1 MQKVAPVD
9 LVFRPFASLS
19 SVGGG
24 RHLPAL
30 WTPSPP
36 VGVFYTLRRAAV
48 LEVLQQRS
56 DVLLQL
62 CPAHKGKNRP
72 HGRRM
77 EKKKRCSHVVW
88 ITMETGLV
96 SWSERALCVVNT
108 AVVRRHVIRVPVD

>member
-48 LEVLQQRS
+48 LEVL
-56 DVLLQL
+56 
-62 CPAHKGKNRP
+62 
-72 HGRRM
+72 
-77 EKKKRCSHVVW
+77 
-88 ITMETGLV
+88 
-96 SWSERALCVVNT
+96 
-108 AVVRRHVIRVPVD
+108 